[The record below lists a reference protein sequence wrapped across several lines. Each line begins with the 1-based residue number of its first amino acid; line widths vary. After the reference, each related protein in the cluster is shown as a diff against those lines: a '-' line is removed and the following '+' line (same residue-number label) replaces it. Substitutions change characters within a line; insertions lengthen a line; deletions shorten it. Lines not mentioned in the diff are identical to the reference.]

1 MKGSARPV
9 LAPSPFRQLR
19 RKIGLVWCDT
29 VRFSLPKIQLL
40 GVYKSMGPCSCTFAI
55 MSTAAEQLAALESA
69 GLSPAEKSKAQAAV
83 IEELKKKTTTA
94 ELLDEIK
101 QLSAFSIAIDK
112 DFDKVYRAFGEV
124 DNSGFNFP
132 RKLQPE
138 WKRWTKLLWDSR
150 STATKIQVQLDG
162 QYFLHT
168 GAIISPTIMF
178 ALDFHDVIVPKIRA
192 FLAAGHPPAFAPFYF
207 VPLRDELRRDPVKEA
222 KVDAQGNSTA
232 FLELQRDLEHFKTTF
247 NDFTKAERAKLE
259 AQISSVKGQINSLI
273 IEIRN
278 MLTLERLADQ
288 ETWDP
293 PRSYHCWNSHCGR
306 LQPFRLW
313 DIGPVHCR
321 QSAGTCF
328 VLGHGVQC
336 VIFEAQIVGA
346 IAVIAEKVAL
356 INTIRR
362 KNDLQAQLRA
372 KEAELRGLEAK
383 LELLK
388 KIEALL
394 EAQRSSI
401 SDIAYRIASFTHIW
415 SVMANDALYFE
426 TALANLSEGSADDV
440 QTRLNAISAVYL
452 PLKQGLTSYAIQV
465 DNSGIPKPNVRCAA
479 RQRRHV
485 IVWSSTVE
493 ALYPYSIQGVY
504 IFLCRLPCSCTLVSH
519 RTETSR
525 ADVRHLT
532 PGTREIYRDFWSN
545 LERVRDMFSLENSG
559 TIFRVAVDDDYC
571 LYICSQP

>member
-1 MKGSARPV
+1 
-9 LAPSPFRQLR
+9 
-19 RKIGLVWCDT
+19 
-29 VRFSLPKIQLL
+29 
-40 GVYKSMGPCSCTFAI
+40 

-138 WKRWTKLLWDSR
+138 WKVIKDRWTKLLWDSR
-150 STATKIQVQLDG
+150 STATKIQVQLD
-162 QYFLHT
+162 
-168 GAIISPTIMF
+168 
-178 ALDFHDVIVPKIRA
+178 DFHDVIVPKIRA
-192 FLAAGHPPAFAPFYF
+192 FLAAGHLPAFAPFYF
-207 VPLRDELRRDPVKEA
+207 VPLRDELRAFRERDPVKEA

-247 NDFTKAERAKLE
+247 DDFTKAERAKLE

-278 MLTLERLADQ
+278 GWQIRRLGILLGVTIVGTAIAAGF
-288 ETWDP
+288 
-293 PRSYHCWNSHCGR
+293 SLFAFGI
-306 LQPFRLW
+306 LGPF
-313 DIGPVHCR
+313 IAVK
-321 QSAGTCF
+321 
-328 VLGHGVQC
+328 VL
-336 VIFEAQIVGA
+336 IVGA

-465 DNSGIPKPNVRCAA
+465 DNSGIPKPK
-479 RQRRHV
+479 
-485 IVWSSTVE
+485 
-493 ALYPYSIQGVY
+493 
-504 IFLCRLPCSCTLVSH
+504 
-519 RTETSR
+519 
-525 ADVRHLT
+525 
-532 PGTREIYRDFWSN
+532 
-545 LERVRDMFSLENSG
+545 
-559 TIFRVAVDDDYC
+559 
-571 LYICSQP
+571 

>member
-40 GVYKSMGPCSCTFAI
+40 GCSCTFAI

-138 WKRWTKLLWDSR
+138 WKVIKDRWTKLLWDSR
-150 STATKIQVQLDG
+150 STATKIQVQLD
-162 QYFLHT
+162 
-168 GAIISPTIMF
+168 
-178 ALDFHDVIVPKIRA
+178 DFHDVIVPKIRA

-207 VPLRDELRRDPVKEA
+207 VPLRDELRAFRERDPVKEA

-273 IEIRN
+273 IEIRKCDD
-278 MLTLERLADQ
+278 TIRRLGILLGVTIVGTAIAAGF
-288 ETWDP
+288 
-293 PRSYHCWNSHCGR
+293 SLFAFGI
-306 LQPFRLW
+306 LGPF
-313 DIGPVHCR
+313 IAVK
-321 QSAGTCF
+321 
-328 VLGHGVQC
+328 VL
-336 VIFEAQIVGA
+336 IVGA

-465 DNSGIPKPNVRCAA
+465 DNSGIPKPK
-479 RQRRHV
+479 
-485 IVWSSTVE
+485 
-493 ALYPYSIQGVY
+493 
-504 IFLCRLPCSCTLVSH
+504 
-519 RTETSR
+519 
-525 ADVRHLT
+525 
-532 PGTREIYRDFWSN
+532 
-545 LERVRDMFSLENSG
+545 
-559 TIFRVAVDDDYC
+559 
-571 LYICSQP
+571 

>member
-1 MKGSARPV
+1 
-9 LAPSPFRQLR
+9 
-19 RKIGLVWCDT
+19 
-29 VRFSLPKIQLL
+29 
-40 GVYKSMGPCSCTFAI
+40 

-138 WKRWTKLLWDSR
+138 WKVIKD
-150 STATKIQVQLDG
+150 V
-162 QYFLHT
+162 
-168 GAIISPTIMF
+168 
-178 ALDFHDVIVPKIRA
+178 DFHDVIVPKIRA
-192 FLAAGHPPAFAPFYF
+192 FLAASHPPALAPFYF
-207 VPLRDELRRDPVKEA
+207 VPLRDELRAFRERDPVKEA

-247 NDFTKAERAKLE
+247 DDFTKAERAKLE

-273 IEIRN
+273 IEIRKCDD
-278 MLTLERLADQ
+278 TIRRLGILLGVTIVGTAIAAGF
-288 ETWDP
+288 
-293 PRSYHCWNSHCGR
+293 SLFAFGI
-306 LQPFRLW
+306 LGPF
-313 DIGPVHCR
+313 IAVK
-321 QSAGTCF
+321 
-328 VLGHGVQC
+328 VL
-336 VIFEAQIVGA
+336 IVGA

-465 DNSGIPKPNVRCAA
+465 DNSGIPKPK
-479 RQRRHV
+479 
-485 IVWSSTVE
+485 
-493 ALYPYSIQGVY
+493 
-504 IFLCRLPCSCTLVSH
+504 
-519 RTETSR
+519 
-525 ADVRHLT
+525 
-532 PGTREIYRDFWSN
+532 
-545 LERVRDMFSLENSG
+545 
-559 TIFRVAVDDDYC
+559 
-571 LYICSQP
+571 